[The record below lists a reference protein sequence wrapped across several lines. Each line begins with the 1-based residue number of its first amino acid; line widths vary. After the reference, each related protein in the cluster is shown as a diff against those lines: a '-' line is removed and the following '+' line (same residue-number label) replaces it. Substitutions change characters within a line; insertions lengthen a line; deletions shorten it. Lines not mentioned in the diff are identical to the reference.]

1 MEYLENSAFLS
12 SAYLAPIQYFTKLV
26 SYNHIYIEYCESYLK
41 QSYRNRAVILAANG
55 PLHLTL
61 PIINGPK
68 AKGPIRDQQLS
79 YDYPWQ
85 QTHWRSIS
93 SAYNNSPFFEY
104 YADDLAPF
112 FFNKKWKYL
121 IDFNREIQGAVL
133 MAINQKSDIKYTED
147 YFTEGEVPAGID
159 DYRYSIHPKPQKQI
173 EDGHFCSISY
183 IQVFDEKWGFVPNL
197 SILDLLFNEGP
208 QSVGYLRSCQV

>member
-173 EDGHFCSISY
+173 EDGHFCSIPY